1 MKMISIKKY
10 TELDYET
17 KSTLAQIIEEEF
29 GHIPIVKETEWAK
42 PDWTIVYYEDQQ
54 IATFYNIVEREII
67 MDNVKVKIAG
77 INNVITPKAFRGK
90 GYATKVLRE
99 TESLLFNDLQSAFG
113 VLLCADALL
122 PFYERLGWYQ
132 IDCPVYF
139 NQSTGE
145 QLWMAN
151 TMLLAPGKNV
161 FPKVINLNGL
171 PW

>member
-67 MDNVKVKIAG
+67 MDNVQVKIAG